1 MFPNWLTNTHIWR
14 YKYRK
19 LFYCFIVRYV
29 FEIDIV
35 AWFTWKGE
43 IIAMRMLF
51 NGNNGYHHFIMPK
64 ILKIFLFNFP
74 NWSCLREHCAYPH
87 FPMWKN
93 HECCL
98 TLNIFS
104 PWVSGLAHHRHAFCL
119 WEQSDANTQTLSGPL
134 TLIRSLRC
142 LEGQMVFVAIS
153 APGLTPFTHSRLTG
167 IGLWSIDP
175 PKQKNPHLITEIC
188 TYIYIWSL

>member
-1 MFPNWLTNTHIWR
+1 
-14 YKYRK
+14 
-19 LFYCFIVRYV
+19 
-29 FEIDIV
+29 
-35 AWFTWKGE
+35 
-43 IIAMRMLF
+43 
-51 NGNNGYHHFIMPK
+51 MPK

-175 PKQKNPHLITEIC
+175 PKQKNPHLTTEIC
-188 TYIYIWSL
+188 TYTYIYMKFINSTNLSDEKIIGNPFINMLHFCATYGMMISFVP